1 MSAVKFSLVLLILL
15 GSDMMLAT
23 SGNDDDPSAL
33 PKSNNLMVSSFENNF
48 QSKFIR
54 GAITG
59 GIITTSPFIKSLLDN
74 KTREEFI
81 PVISA
86 VGGIGALTGG
96 LFASTIE
103 STEKISF
110 SIKTGLFSGG
120 LFGGLS
126 VFSLP
131 WHPNSPGEYSIGI
144 ITGCIFGSMVGA
156 LVGNVDYWKNY
167 WIASMQN
174 FIGKEKKSPDSDSK
188 EEKKK

>member
-1 MSAVKFSLVLLILL
+1 MGAVKFSLILLVLL
-15 GSDMMLAT
+15 GFDAMFAASD
-23 SGNDDDPSAL
+23 SDDDPSAL
-33 PKSNNLMVSSFENNF
+33 PKNHIPIASSFENDY

-59 GIITTSPFIKSLLDN
+59 GIITTSPFIKSLFDN
-74 KTREEFI
+74 KTRDEFI

-86 VGGIGALTGG
+86 VWGIGALAGG

-131 WHPNSPGEYSIGI
+131 WHPNSPGEYGIGI

-156 LVGNVDYWKNY
+156 LVGSVDYWKNY
-167 WIASMQN
+167 WIASMRN
-174 FIGKEKKSPDSDSK
+174 FIAKEKKLPDSDSK
-188 EEKKK
+188 KEKKK